1 MNNILVR
8 GYEVE
13 PTSQEEEQERIKHDN
28 KKSIKRDIFSII
40 RGRGYDIQ
48 DMPDMWAKT
57 S

>member
-13 PTSQEEEQERIKHDN
+13 PVSEEERIKHDN
-28 KKSIKRDIFSII
+28 KKPIKRDIFSLM

-48 DMPDMWAKT
+48 DMPDMWTKT

>member
-13 PTSQEEEQERIKHDN
+13 PALQEEEEERIKHDN
-28 KKSIKRDIFSII
+28 KKSIKRDIFSLI

-48 DMPDMWAKT
+48 DMLDMWIKT